1 MKWII
6 ELRTELALRPL
17 ANHQHFHNLIDTFL
31 VIFDQKLVWLVI
43 LTPELAQDFY
53 DFGQKIGRF
62 RYTRV

>member
-43 LTPELAQDFY
+43 LTPELAQL
-53 DFGQKIGRF
+53 GGVHRPVV
-62 RYTRV
+62 RHPP